1 LLKDY
6 FERRSGNLQRMSKA
20 VERRAKFR
28 EELIL
33 AAERSMSAGGLAG
46 LKTRELA
53 RDIGVANGAVYNLVE
68 DMDELILRVGSRT
81 LARLDASLSAAEA
94 QGPASPRD
102 TLVRIAVAYCDF
114 AAENLELWRALFEH
128 RMAPGKP
135 VPEWAVDEQM
145 NLFRHI
151 YQPLAE
157 LFSAQTPAELG
168 VTARSLFSAVHGM
181 VLLGLEQKLIAVPV
195 VELRKEIAIIV
206 GAMVDGL
213 IAKRPVQ

>member
-1 LLKDY
+1 MVK
-6 FERRSGNLQRMSKA
+6 MSKA
-20 VERRAKFR
+20 LERRAKLR
-28 EELIL
+28 DDLIL
-33 AAERSMSAGGLAG
+33 AAERSISAGGLAA

-53 RDIGVANGAVYNLVE
+53 REIGCANGAVYNLVD
-68 DMDELILRVGSRT
+68 DMDELVLLVGSRT
-81 LARLDASLSAAEA
+81 LRRLDAALTEAESA
-94 QGPASPRD
+94 GPPSPTE

-135 VPEWAVDEQM
+135 IPEWAVSEQM

-151 YQPLAE
+151 FQPLAA
-157 LFSAQTPAELG
+157 LLPSRSATELG

-195 VELRKEIAIIV
+195 EALRAEIAVITRAV
-206 GAMVDGL
+206 VKGL
-213 IAKRPVQ
+213 T

>member
-1 LLKDY
+1 
-6 FERRSGNLQRMSKA
+6 MSKA
-20 VERRAKFR
+20 LERRAKFR

-33 AAERSMSAGGLAG
+33 AAERSISAGGLAG

-81 LARLDASLSAAEA
+81 LARLDAALSAAEA
-94 QGPASPRD
+94 QGPTSPRD

-128 RMAPGKP
+128 RMTPGKP

-145 NLFRHI
+145 KLFRHI

-157 LFSAQTPAELG
+157 LFPARTPAELG

-195 VELRKEIAIIV
+195 IELRREIGIIV

-213 IAKRPVQ
+213 TAKAA